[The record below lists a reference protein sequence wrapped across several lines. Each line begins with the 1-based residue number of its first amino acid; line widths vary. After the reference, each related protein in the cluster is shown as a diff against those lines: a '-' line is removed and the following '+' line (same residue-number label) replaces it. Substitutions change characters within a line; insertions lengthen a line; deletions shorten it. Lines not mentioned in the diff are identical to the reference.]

1 MHMHDDMNLLSKKY
15 IAQHNIIQTTPITL
29 MSYKIGVINVF
40 TMDSNYPMN
49 TYTADDQLTRHAIPL
64 RIFQIK
70 TWLSSLE

>member
-1 MHMHDDMNLLSKKY
+1 MHMHVDMNLLSKKY
-15 IAQHNIIQTTPITL
+15 IAQHNIIQATPITL
-29 MSYKIGVINVF
+29 MSYKIEVITVF

-49 TYTADDQLTRHAIPL
+49 TYTADDQLIRHAIPL